1 MTFAFLPIHCYL
13 LLEKMRLVIQRVREA
28 SVTVEGTITGQIGPG
43 LLVLAGCAPT
53 DDEAALAWMARKLV
67 GLRIFNDEN
76 GQMNRSVRDVGGQ
89 VLVVSQFTLLADA
102 RKGNR
107 PSYIGAAP
115 PAVAEP
121 LYQRFVALV
130 AQELG
135 QPVPTGIFGADMQV
149 RLLNDGP
156 VTIILDSPAAN

>member
-1 MTFAFLPIHCYL
+1 
-13 LLEKMRLVIQRVREA
+13 MRLVIQRVREA
-28 SVTVEGTITGQIGPG
+28 SVTVDGQITGQIGAG
-43 LLVLAGCAPT
+43 LLVLAGFAPT
-53 DDEAALAWMARKLV
+53 DTTDSLAWMCRKLV
-67 GLRIFNDEN
+67 QLRIFGDDN
-76 GQMNRSVRDVGGQ
+76 GQMNRSVRDIGGQ
-89 VLVVSQFTLLADA
+89 ILVVSQFTLLADA

-121 LYQRFVALV
+121 LYEQFVAMV
-130 AQELG
+130 AAELG

-156 VTIILDSPAAN
+156 VTIVLDSPA